1 MRYVEPFTQ
10 RASLTNL
17 ELAEPIEIGG
27 GPQTSR
33 SESLE
38 HSDFEEA
45 QNQNQRQSPIKESI
59 IGQPSAGISRL
70 SRRRQGFN

>member
-1 MRYVEPFTQ
+1 LRYVEPFTQ

-38 HSDFEEA
+38 HSDIDEA
-45 QNQNQRQSPIKESI
+45 IHKN
-59 IGQPSAGISRL
+59 
-70 SRRRQGFN
+70 